1 MKRTM
6 RFLARLYPSSWR
18 KRYGVE
24 FDALLDDAKPSMRDA
39 FDVFCGALKMQMTT
53 LGFGRIT
60 LACSVAGILVAAGIS
75 FALPVHYVSRT
86 VLFVTPGDGLTSTGE
101 PERRLVSNLARDV
114 FSREYLASVIQEH
127 NLYPRERARMSLND
141 VTDKMKRDITV
152 EALPPVAPGNQDTVY
167 FAVQFAYSDAQ
178 LAQQVN
184 EGLIFRLLEGH
195 LKSARQLN
203 SSWTFR
209 VYDPPDLRPAG
220 PNRMQ
225 FATAGLL
232 AGLLAGLTLAIVLKS
247 RRTTTVGNG

>member
-1 MKRTM
+1 
-6 RFLARLYPSSWR
+6 
-18 KRYGVE
+18 
-24 FDALLDDAKPSMRDA
+24 
-39 FDVFCGALKMQMTT
+39 MQMTT
-53 LGFGRIT
+53 LSFGRIT
-60 LACSVAGILVAAGIS
+60 LACSVVGILVAAGIS

-86 VLFVTPGDGLTSTGE
+86 VLFVTPGDGHTTTGE
-101 PERRLVSNLARDV
+101 PERRLVSNLTRDV

-152 EALPPVAPGNQDTVY
+152 EALPPVSPGNQDTVA
-167 FAVQFAYSDAQ
+167 FVVRFAYSDAQ

-184 EGLIFRLLEGH
+184 EGLIFRLLDGH
-195 LKSARQLN
+195 LRKSTRQLN

-209 VYDPPDLRPAG
+209 VYDPPDLRPDG

-225 FATAGLL
+225 FATVGLL